1 MIPSHRNTGF
11 SLIELLVVM
20 AIIAILAAIA
30 LPAYNEY
37 VIRGKIME
45 ATAALNAFR
54 ARQEQYFQDNR
65 TFLDAA
71 GNCGAALPADVRYFN
86 YACAGTANTFLATA
100 TGVVAEGLTGFGFTI
115 NETNFRQTTGFPG
128 AAVVPLNCWI
138 YRRAEQC

>member
-1 MIPSHRNTGF
+1 MMPSQWNKGF
-11 SLIELLVVM
+11 TLIELLIVM

-30 LPAYNEY
+30 LPSYNEY

-45 ATAALNAFR
+45 ATAALSAFR
-54 ARQEQYFQDNR
+54 GRQEQYFQDNR

-71 GNCGAALPADVRYFN
+71 GNCGGALPADVRYFN
-86 YACAGTANTFLATA
+86 YACVGTANTFLATA
-100 TGVVAEGLTGFGFTI
+100 TGVAAEGLNGFSFTI
-115 NETNFRQTTGFPG
+115 NETNLRQTTGFPG